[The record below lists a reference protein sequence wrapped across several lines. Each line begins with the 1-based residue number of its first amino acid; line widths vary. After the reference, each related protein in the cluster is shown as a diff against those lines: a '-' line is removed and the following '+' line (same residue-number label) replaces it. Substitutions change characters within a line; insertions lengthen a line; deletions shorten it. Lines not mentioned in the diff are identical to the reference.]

1 MSRLVLISRRLR
13 SMAAVLSAAQQVSA
27 AVEAQRQPSDQALE
41 TLGID
46 PDQFRTI
53 RFL

>member
-1 MSRLVLISRRLR
+1 MSRLSLIGRRLR
-13 SMAAVLSAAQQVSA
+13 SMAAVFAAAQQVSA

-41 TLGID
+41 ILGID

-53 RFL
+53 RFI

>member
-1 MSRLVLISRRLR
+1 MSRLFLIGCRLR
-13 SMAAVLSAAQQVSA
+13 SIAVAFSAAQQVAA

-41 TLGID
+41 ILGID

-53 RFL
+53 RFM

>member
-1 MSRLVLISRRLR
+1 MSRLSLIGRYLR
-13 SMAAVLSAAQQVSA
+13 SVAAIIGAARAVSA
-27 AVEAQRQPSDQALE
+27 AVEAQRHPSARALE
-41 TLGID
+41 VLGID

>member
-1 MSRLVLISRRLR
+1 MSRLVLIGRRLW
-13 SMAAVLSAAQQVSA
+13 SIAVVLGAATQVSA
-27 AVEAQRQPSDQALE
+27 AVEAQRHPSARALE
-41 TLGID
+41 VLGID

>member
-1 MSRLVLISRRLR
+1 MSRLSLIGRQLR
-13 SMAAVLSAAQQVSA
+13 SMATVLRAAQQASA

-41 TLGID
+41 IIGID

-53 RFL
+53 RFK

>member
-1 MSRLVLISRRLR
+1 MSRLSLIGRYLR
-13 SMAAVLSAAQQVSA
+13 SVAAVIGAAQQVSA

-41 TLGID
+41 ILGID

-53 RFL
+53 RFI

>member
-1 MSRLVLISRRLR
+1 MSRLVLIGRRLR
-13 SMAAVLSAAQQVSA
+13 SIAVVLGAATRVSA
-27 AVEAQRQPSDQALE
+27 AVEVQRQPSDQALE
-41 TLGID
+41 ILGID